1 MYEISDIMR
10 ELFENFGRIEKNDPE
25 FHEIFENFA
34 YDEVYKH
41 STLDEKDSVLVTLAS
56 LIACQSP
63 KAFKKILLSS
73 INKYITPGE
82 VKELLYQSVPYVGFG
97 RAHNFFGVVIK
108 VFDKK
113 GIEMPLE
120 NRSNTNAEDRYQ
132 KGREIQDRYFG
143 VEMIQAMNDNAP
155 EGQKHFNTFLE
166 GYCFGD
172 FYTRDGLNDQQR
184 ELITFTFI
192 ATLGGCEN
200 QLRGHTLGNLSVG
213 NDKEKL
219 VSAVTVMLPYIGFPR
234 SLNALAI
241 INEICD

>member
-1 MYEISDIMR
+1 MND
-10 ELFENFGRIEKNDPE
+10 LFDNFGRIQKNDPE
-25 FHEIFENFA
+25 FHEIFKNFA
-34 YDEVYKH
+34 YDEVFEY
-41 STLDEKDSVLVTLAS
+41 STLDENESVLVTLAS

-63 KAFKKILLSS
+63 KSFKKILLSA
-73 INKYITPGE
+73 INKYVTPEE

-113 GIEMPLE
+113 GIELPLE
-120 NRSNTNAEDRYQ
+120 NRSNTTSENRRQ

-143 VEMIQAMNDNAP
+143 ADMIQAMNENAP

-184 ELITFTFI
+184 ELITFAFI

-200 QLRGHTLGNLSVG
+200 QLRGHTQGNLAVG
-213 NDKEKL
+213 NDKGKL
-219 VSAVTVMLPYIGFPR
+219 VSAVTIMLPYIGFPR
-234 SLNALAI
+234 SLNALGI

>member
-1 MYEISDIMR
+1 MIKQSDIMKD
-10 ELFENFGRIEKNDPE
+10 LFDNFGRIEKNDPE
-25 FHEIFENFA
+25 FHEIFRSFA
-34 YDEVYKH
+34 YDEVMRY
-41 STLDEKDSVLVTLAS
+41 SGLDEKETVLVTLAS

-63 KAFKKILLSS
+63 KAFKKILLSA
-73 INKYITPGE
+73 IDKYITPEE

-113 GIEMPLE
+113 GIHLPLE
-120 NRSNTNAEDRYQ
+120 ERSNTTPENRRQ

-143 VEMIQAMNDNAP
+143 AEMIQAMNDNTP
-155 EGQKHFNTFLE
+155 EGQKHFNSFLE
-166 GYCFGD
+166 GFCFGD
-172 FYTRDGLNDQQR
+172 FYTRDGLNDLQR

-200 QLRGHTLGNLSVG
+200 QLRGHTQGNLNVG

-219 VSAVTVMLPYIGFPR
+219 ISAITVILPYIGFPR
-234 SLNALAI
+234 SLNALNI
-241 INEICD
+241 VNEF

>member
-1 MYEISDIMR
+1 MMEY
-10 ELFENFGRIEKNDPE
+10 LFENFERIEKNDPE
-25 FHEIFENFA
+25 FHEIFKNFA
-34 YDEVYKH
+34 YGEVFQQ
-41 STLDEKDSVLVTLAS
+41 STLTEKESVLVTLAS

-63 KAFKKILLSS
+63 KAFKKILLSALR
-73 INKYITPGE
+73 KDITPEE

-113 GIEMPLE
+113 GIDLPLE
-120 NRSNTNAEDRYQ
+120 ARSNTTPENRRQ
-132 KGREIQDRYFG
+132 KGRELQDRYFG
-143 VEMIQAMNDNAP
+143 VDMIQAMNDNAP

-172 FYTRDGLNDQQR
+172 FYTRDGLNDSER
-184 ELITFTFI
+184 ELITFVFI

-200 QLRGHTLGNLSVG
+200 QLRGHVQGNLNVG

-219 VSAVTVMLPYIGFPR
+219 VSAITVILPYIGFPR

-241 INEICD
+241 VNEICK

>member
-1 MYEISDIMR
+1 MR
-10 ELFENFGRIEKNDPE
+10 DLFDNFGRIEKNDPE

-34 YDEVYKH
+34 YDEVYQH
-41 STLDEKDSVLVTLAS
+41 SNLDEKDSVLVTLAS

-63 KAFKKILLSS
+63 KAFKKILLSA

-143 VEMIQAMNDNAP
+143 VEIIQAMNDNAP

>member
-1 MYEISDIMR
+1 MKD
-10 ELFENFGRIEKNDPE
+10 LFDNFGRIEKNDPE
-25 FHEIFENFA
+25 FHEIFRSFA
-34 YDEVYKH
+34 YDEVMGY
-41 STLDEKDSVLVTLAS
+41 SGLDEKETVLVTLAS

-63 KAFKKILLSS
+63 MAFKKILLSA
-73 INKYITPGE
+73 INKYITPEE

-97 RAHNFFGVVIK
+97 RAHNFFGAVIK

-113 GIEMPLE
+113 GIDLPLE
-120 NRSNTNAEDRYQ
+120 EKSNTTPENRRQ

-143 VEMIQAMNDNAP
+143 EEMIQAMNDNTP

-172 FYTRDGLNDQQR
+172 FYTRGGLNDQQR

-200 QLRGHTLGNLSVG
+200 QLRGHTQGNLNVG

-219 VSAVTVMLPYIGFPR
+219 ISAITVILPYIGFPR
-234 SLNALAI
+234 SLNALNI
-241 INEICD
+241 VNEF

>member
-1 MYEISDIMR
+1 MDD
-10 ELFENFGRIEKNDPE
+10 LFDNFGRIQKNDPE
-25 FHEIFENFA
+25 FHEIFKNFA
-34 YDEVYKH
+34 FDEVYEY
-41 STLDEKDSVLVTLAS
+41 SALTEKESVLVTLAS

-63 KAFKKILLSS
+63 KAFKKILISAV
-73 INKYITPGE
+73 NKYITPEE

-97 RAHNFFGVVIK
+97 RAHNFFGVTIK

-120 NRSNTNAEDRYQ
+120 NRSNTAPENRHQ
-132 KGREIQDRYFG
+132 KGRELQDRFFG
-143 VEMIQAMNDNAP
+143 AEMIQMMNDNAP
-155 EGQKHFNTFLE
+155 EGQEHFNRFLE
-166 GYCFGD
+166 GFCFGD

-184 ELITFTFI
+184 ELITFVFI

-200 QLRGHTLGNLSVG
+200 QLRGHTQGNLNVG

-219 VSAVTVMLPYIGFPR
+219 VSAITVILPYIGFPR

-241 INEICD
+241 VNEF

>member
-1 MYEISDIMR
+1 MND
-10 ELFENFGRIEKNDPE
+10 LFDNFERIQKNDPE
-25 FHEIFENFA
+25 FHEIFKNFA
-34 YDEVYKH
+34 YGEVFEY

-56 LIACQSP
+56 LMACQSP
-63 KAFKKILLSS
+63 KAFKKILLSA
-73 INKYITPGE
+73 INKYIAPEE
-82 VKELLYQSVPYVGFG
+82 VKELLYQSVPYIGFG

-113 GIEMPLE
+113 GIDLPLE
-120 NRSNTNAEDRYQ
+120 NRSNTTSENRRQ

-143 VEMIQAMNDNAP
+143 AEMIQAMNDNAP

-172 FYTRDGLNDQQR
+172 FYTREGLNDQQR

-200 QLRGHTLGNLSVG
+200 QLRGHTQGNLAVG
-213 NDKEKL
+213 NTKEKL
-219 VSAVTVMLPYIGFPR
+219 VSAVTIMLPYIGFPR

-241 INEICD
+241 INEICE

>member
-1 MYEISDIMR
+1 MND
-10 ELFENFGRIEKNDPE
+10 LFDNFERIQKNDPE
-25 FHEIFENFA
+25 FHEIFKNFA
-34 YDEVYKH
+34 YGEVFEY

-56 LIACQSP
+56 LMACQSP
-63 KAFKKILLSS
+63 KAFKKILLSA
-73 INKYITPGE
+73 INKYIAPEE
-82 VKELLYQSVPYVGFG
+82 VKELLYQSVPYIGFG

-113 GIEMPLE
+113 GIDLPLE
-120 NRSNTNAEDRYQ
+120 NRSNTTSENRRQ

-143 VEMIQAMNDNAP
+143 AEMIQAMNDNAP

-172 FYTRDGLNDQQR
+172 FYTREGLNDRQR

-200 QLRGHTLGNLSVG
+200 QLRGHTQGNLAVG
-213 NDKEKL
+213 NTKEKL
-219 VSAVTVMLPYIGFPR
+219 VSAVTIMLPYIGFPR

-241 INEICD
+241 INEICE

>member
-1 MYEISDIMR
+1 MKD
-10 ELFENFGRIEKNDPE
+10 LFDNFGRIQKNDPE
-25 FHEIFENFA
+25 FHEIFKNFA
-34 YDEVYKH
+34 FDEVYEH
-41 STLDEKDSVLVTLAS
+41 STLTEKESVLVTLAS

-63 KAFKKILLSS
+63 KAFKKILLSAV
-73 INKYITPGE
+73 NKYVTPEE

-97 RAHNFFGVVIK
+97 RAHNFFGVTIK

-120 NRSNTNAEDRYQ
+120 NRSNTTPENRRQ
-132 KGREIQDRYFG
+132 KGRELQDRYFG
-143 VEMIQAMNDNAP
+143 AEMIQMMNDNAP
-155 EGQKHFNTFLE
+155 EGQEHFNRFLE
-166 GYCFGD
+166 GFCFGD

-184 ELITFTFI
+184 ELITFVFI

-200 QLRGHTLGNLSVG
+200 QLRGHTQGNLNVG

-219 VSAVTVMLPYIGFPR
+219 VSAITVILPYIGFPR

-241 INEICD
+241 VNEF

>member
-1 MYEISDIMR
+1 MKD
-10 ELFENFGRIEKNDPE
+10 LFDNFGRIEKNDPE
-25 FHEIFENFA
+25 FQEVFKNFTYGEA
-34 YDEVYKH
+34 LQH
-41 STLDEKDSVLVTLAS
+41 SNLDERETILVTLAS

-63 KAFKKILLSS
+63 KAFKKILLSA
-73 INKYITPGE
+73 INKYIAPEE

-113 GIEMPLE
+113 GIEQPLE
-120 NRSNTNAEDRYQ
+120 NRSNTSPENRRQ
-132 KGREIQDRYFG
+132 KGREIQERYFG
-143 VEMIQAMNDNAP
+143 SEMIRAMNDNSP

-172 FYTRDGLNDQQR
+172 FYTRDGLNDQER
-184 ELITFTFI
+184 ELITFVFI

-200 QLRGHTLGNLSVG
+200 QLRGHIQGNLNVG

-219 VSAVTVMLPYIGFPR
+219 ISAITVILPYIGFPR
-234 SLNALAI
+234 ALNALAI
-241 INEICD
+241 VNEF

>member
-1 MYEISDIMR
+1 MND
-10 ELFENFGRIEKNDPE
+10 LFDNFGRIQKNDPE
-25 FHEIFENFA
+25 FHEIFKNFA
-34 YDEVYKH
+34 YGEVLEY
-41 STLDEKDSVLVTLAS
+41 SNLDEKETVLVSLAS

-63 KAFKKILLSS
+63 KAFKKILLSA
-73 INKYITPGE
+73 INKYITPEE

-113 GIEMPLE
+113 GIAMPLK
-120 NRSNTNAEDRYQ
+120 NRSNTTPENRHQ

-200 QLRGHTLGNLSVG
+200 QLRGHTQGNLSVG
-213 NDKEKL
+213 NTKEKL
-219 VSAVTVMLPYIGFPR
+219 ISAITVILPYIGFPR
-234 SLNALAI
+234 SLNALSI
-241 INEICD
+241 VSEF